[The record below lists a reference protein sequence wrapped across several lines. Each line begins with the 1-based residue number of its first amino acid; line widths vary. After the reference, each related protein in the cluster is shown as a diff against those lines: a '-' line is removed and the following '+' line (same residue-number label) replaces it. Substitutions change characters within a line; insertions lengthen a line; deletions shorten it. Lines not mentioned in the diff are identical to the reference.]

1 MFENYYQQLGS
12 NILSSSYDGLISVSS
27 KSDHLLTT
35 FAFDNHLQ
43 NPRATAVFTEK
54 IGIFGISND
63 EYETAASYTYKS
75 FNDSGRFRPT
85 ISFLQKSDMQTVKV
99 HIPYTIN
106 FNNSHSLKIFASDEI
121 FLNEKNDDDESFNQ
135 ANNSQ
140 GRHLFSLSAKS
151 THQFYNGKITTEE
164 TLKILPQFFFA
175 TIFNYSGIVFD
186 AFLSKSIQQI
196 KWQYAYENI
205 LYFSQLVHVYRLKN
219 PYKYNIGFL
228 VTDPHTMLGFY
239 FTQIDVVNCMLEEE
253 EEDVGNTNANS
264 YDIADVFKVKIMHKQ
279 NNFKIASK
287 FNFDDSLKVIPKV
300 GIELKLNSNKVV
312 FGANG
317 KFKEAFFK
325 YEMPFGKRNN
335 NICTLNA
342 SFNWINKTFNKVGI
356 SLQLNH

>member
-239 FTQIDVVNCMLEEE
+239 FTH
-253 EEDVGNTNANS
+253 
-264 YDIADVFKVKIMHKQ
+264 IADVFKVKIMHKQ